1 MITEDALHKS
11 AGRFL
16 HDFLA
21 RKLTKLGKGHIM
33 QLQNSCK
40 RGERLRKMST
50 IEKLKKRIKKIPKDF
65 TYAEASTLLTA
76 RGFKE
81 FNKGKTS
88 GSRVRFYREKDGAI
102 IDLHKPHPKP
112 EMKKYAVE
120 QMVDKLKEY
129 GEL

>member
-1 MITEDALHKS
+1 
-11 AGRFL
+11 
-16 HDFLA
+16 
-21 RKLTKLGKGHIM
+21 M

-50 IEKLKKRIKKIPKDF
+50 IEKLKRRIQKIPKDF

-76 RGFKE
+76 MGFKE

-88 GSRVRFYREKDGAI
+88 GSRVRFYREKDGAV
-102 IDLHKPHPKP
+102 IDLHRPHPKP
-112 EMKKYAVE
+112 EMKKYVVE